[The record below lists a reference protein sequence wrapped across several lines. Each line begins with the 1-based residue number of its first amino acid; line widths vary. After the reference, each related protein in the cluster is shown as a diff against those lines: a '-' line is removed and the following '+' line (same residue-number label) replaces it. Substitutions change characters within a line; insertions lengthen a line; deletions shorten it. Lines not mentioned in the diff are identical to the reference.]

1 MTDDSL
7 TEERREALLAA
18 LEQERRG
25 YETHGREERVR
36 LVDAEITR
44 LGGGAAP
51 GVQKRPRRRAAERQP

>member
-1 MTDDSL
+1 VAADDI

-25 YETHGREERVR
+25 YLMRDRGDRVH

-44 LGGGAAP
+44 LGGGASPDA
-51 GVQKRPRRRAAERQP
+51 VKRPRRREKD